1 MDSKVLVGPGET
13 LTEAQVR
20 ARFVEQFGD
29 NGEAIHCFFA
39 PGRVNII
46 GEHQDYN
53 GGHVFPAALTLGTW
67 GAIRLNKG
75 QTIRFH
81 SANMAA
87 KTGDEA
93 AEGTKEI
100 PYTTRTRFT
109 YTKEHNWI
117 NYPLGVIDYFI
128 GEGYEVPAFDL
139 YFEGNLPEGAGLS
152 SSACILDLTVYMLMH
167 MLDIPIDRTRVAE
180 IAKDVEYDF
189 IGVKVGIMDQFAI
202 SHGKEGHGVFLDC
215 TKMEFE
221 HVPVDFGDYR
231 LVIMNTNHQRS
242 LVDSVFNVRK
252 AECDAAL
259 EDIRKHHPLEALC
272 LGSVDDLDF
281 VEDEVNRRRA
291 KHAITENL
299 RVLAFMDALR
309 THDMESI
316 KDIITASHESLRYDY
331 EVSGRELDTIVA
343 IARKQPGCLASRMT
357 GAGFGGCAIAIVD
370 KAQLE
375 DFMAGVIK
383 EYESEIGVTP
393 DLYIADLGDGVHHM

>member
-1 MDSKVLVGPGET
+1 MDSKVLVAPGEM
-13 LTEAQVR
+13 LNEAQVK
-20 ARFVEQFGD
+20 ARFLEQFGD

-67 GAIRLNKG
+67 GAIRVSKD
-75 QTIRFH
+75 QTIRLH
-81 SANMAA
+81 SANMAS
-87 KTGDEA
+87 KGEDKA
-93 AEGTKEI
+93 AGTKEF
-100 PYTTRTRFT
+100 PYTADTRFT
-109 YTKEHNWI
+109 YTKENDWA
-117 NYPLGVIDYFI
+117 NYPLGVMDYFR
-128 GEGYEVPAFDL
+128 GKGQDVPAFEM

-167 MLDIPIDRTRVAE
+167 MLQIPIDRTRVAE

-215 TKMEFE
+215 TKMVFE
-221 HVPVDFGDYR
+221 HVPVDFGDYQ
-231 LVIMNTNHQRS
+231 LIIMNTNHQRS
-242 LVDSVFNVRK
+242 LVDSEFNVRK

-259 EDIRKHHPLEALC
+259 EDIRKHHPLEALS

-309 THDMESI
+309 THDMEAI

-331 EVSGRELDTIVA
+331 EVSGRELDTIVG
-343 IARKQPGCLASRMT
+343 IARKQAGCLASRMT
-357 GAGFGGCAIAIVD
+357 GAGFGGCAIAIVE

-375 DFMAGVIK
+375 DFMANVVK
-383 EYESEIGVTP
+383 EYKSEIGVTP
-393 DLYIADLGDGVHHM
+393 DLYVADLGDGVHHM